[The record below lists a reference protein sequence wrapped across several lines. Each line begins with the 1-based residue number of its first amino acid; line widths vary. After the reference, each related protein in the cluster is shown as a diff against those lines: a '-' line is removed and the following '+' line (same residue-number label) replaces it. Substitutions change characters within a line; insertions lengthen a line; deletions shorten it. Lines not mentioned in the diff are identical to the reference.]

1 MLVENKFL
9 FISLPSCASTSFYI
23 SCIKNELDIQH
34 YNDFIDI
41 QRNQIKNLKRNM
53 IVIQQIIIKK

>member
-9 FISLPSCASTSFYI
+9 FISLPRCASTSFYI

-34 YNDFIDI
+34 YNDFIDELKNFVWDVFES
-41 QRNQIKNLKRNM
+41 RFEKKKNL
-53 IVIQQIIIKK
+53 I